1 MIKQQSAGH
10 NHNGNSYRLFFTS
23 ALLSLEMNS
32 YGFMALHVFLY
43 HDHYAPHF
51 HFKIDLVKKRQA
63 RTGKRAFT
71 TSIRMNV
78 LSSLFI
84 GKKLDWTEE

>member
-1 MIKQQSAGH
+1 MIVQQSAGH

-23 ALLSLEMNS
+23 ALFKPGDEFLRFYGAACILVSWPLSATLSFQNRFS
-32 YGFMALHVFLY
+32 
-43 HDHYAPHF
+43 
-51 HFKIDLVKKRQA
+51 KKRQA
-63 RTGKRAFT
+63 RTGAFT

-84 GKKLDWTEE
+84 GKKLDWTEK